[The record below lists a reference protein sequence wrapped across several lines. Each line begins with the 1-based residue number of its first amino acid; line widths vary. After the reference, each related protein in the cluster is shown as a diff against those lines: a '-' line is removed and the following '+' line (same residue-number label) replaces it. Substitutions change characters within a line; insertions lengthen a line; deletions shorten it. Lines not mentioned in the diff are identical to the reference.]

1 MNIASRRPFTITF
14 ITDNDELE
22 GTSPADAASQTALNN
37 EQELAPGGIIG
48 FSLDFRQATC
58 T

>member
-14 ITDNDELE
+14 ITDNDERE
-22 GTSPADAASQTALNN
+22 ETTTGTAASQTALNN
-37 EQELAPGGIIG
+37 EQELAPGGIVG